1 MVKLLHQRVEVDDP
15 MLLQSVSQYLCDAL
29 LLDHL
34 RVQGQISSSSIETHA
49 MLTTEEDNIVRYVCG
64 LGHSCCCKQSS
75 DKATQLWSA
84 FLAWK

>member
-1 MVKLLHQRVEVDDP
+1 

-34 RVQGQISSSSIETHA
+34 QVQGQISFSSIETHA
-49 MLTTEEDNIVRYVCG
+49 TLTTEEDNIVRYACG
-64 LGHSCCCKQSS
+64 FIPFMLLQRYKKQSS
-75 DKATQLWSA
+75 DKATQFWSA